1 MPKLATKLTTATLKS
16 NLPTGRYSDGN
27 GLSLN
32 VTKAGSKNWVLRY
45 SFNRKQKEMGLGSAR
60 IVGLADAR
68 RKAIEIQ
75 QQVLAGIDPLQ
86 AKRDEAKVTAS
97 GTTTVATFKDHA
109 ERYIA
114 GREHGWSSVS
124 TAQWKSNMDMYIYPT
139 IGHLSVTD
147 ITTDHITRLLAPI
160 WLTKIETAR
169 RVRSR
174 VERVI
179 AVGFAAGDHTDAVNP
194 ARYHNHI
201 ELLMPEQKRNVV
213 HHASMPYQDIP
224 HFMVEL
230 AAVNTRAARALE
242 WLILTGTRTSETLGA
257 AHAEIDVENAL
268 WSIPAK
274 RMKMKQD
281 HRVPLSRQLIAR
293 LPAPIKG
300 EPNLFPGHAGNALSN
315 MAMAMMLRKFDLGHL
330 TVHGFRSSIRDW
342 MAEETDAPHEVAERV
357 LAHITGGAV
366 VAAYRRTDYLEQRT
380 VIMQDWADHVCSEL
394 DRPALAIVRSA

>member
-16 NLPTGRYSDGN
+16 NLPTGRYADGN

-45 SFNRKQKEMGLGSAR
+45 SFGGKQKEMGLGSAR
-60 IVGLADAR
+60 IVGLAEAR
-68 RKAIEIQ
+68 KKAIDIQ
-75 QQVLAGIDPLQ
+75 QRVLAGIDPMR
-86 AKRDEAKVTAS
+86 AKREAARAEARSIAPV
-97 GTTTVATFKDHA
+97 VTFKEHA
-109 ERYIA
+109 ERYIG

-139 IGHLSVTD
+139 IGHLPVTD
-147 ITTDHITRLLAPI
+147 ITTDHVTRLLAPI
-160 WLTKIETAR
+160 WMTKIETAR

-174 VERVI
+174 VERII

-201 ELLMPEQKRNVV
+201 ELLMPEQKRDVV

-257 AHAEIDVENAL
+257 THSEIDVGNLL

-281 HRVPLSRQLIAR
+281 HRVPLSPQLIAR
-293 LPAPIKG
+293 LPEPFKG

-315 MAMAMMLRKFDLGHL
+315 MAMAMQLRKLDLGHL

-342 MAEETDAPHEVAERV
+342 MAEETKAPHEIAERV
-357 LAHITGGAV
+357 LAHVTGGAV
-366 VAAYRRTDYLEQRT
+366 VAAYRRTDYLEQRREL
-380 VIMQDWADHVCSEL
+380 MAGWAAHCCSEL
-394 DRPALAIVRSA
+394 DRHALSIVRSA